1 MTLPIE
7 LNNKS
12 WYFVL
17 DKKSTDDFISE
28 INITKEDIKNN
39 KLFLR
44 SHTFLCNSNT
54 NSRRKLKS
62 K

>member
-12 WYFVL
+12 WYFAL
-17 DKKSTDDFISE
+17 DRKSTDDFISE

-39 KLFLR
+39 KLFFDKLI
-44 SHTFLCNSNT
+44 NSI
-54 NSRRKLKS
+54 
-62 K
+62 